1 MMLAF
6 ALSVSACFVSLQQQP
21 DVAAVRAAESRRVET
36 IAQCAPAVC
45 SVMDRSA
52 PGGGSGVIFDPRG
65 YVLTNYHVI
74 GAPDTNAKVDKKDV
88 LPAPPEP
95 PAEAIAKWRSENPDA
110 DDAAQ
115 KTFIAS
121 WQEEWRKQH
130 WPVGKQHWRNK
141 KVGLPDGEL
150 YEAVVLGVDPGSDLA
165 VLRLIAKTEG
175 QQWPWRPLGDSDE
188 LLVGQTVFA
197 MGNPFLL
204 ATDFTPTVTF
214 GVVSGTHRY
223 QEGQGNRML
232 VYPDC
237 IQVDAPINPGNSG
250 GPLFN
255 EAGEVVGIN
264 GRISL
269 GDRGRVNVGVG
280 FAIASNQVKNF
291 LPDLIAGRHAE
302 HGTLD
307 MSAWFMK
314 AKGAD
319 DRHGVFVQQLY
330 RDSVAATAGVKLGD
344 EIVRF
349 DGEEVRS
356 ANQLATRIGVLPS
369 GAWIELGHR
378 PLLDAGAFGDARFV
392 DIRLAPLD
400 TGSSIDARADTERLA
415 SLAERKIATKAMR
428 ARIRA
433 ESQPDRTVAM
443 TLVGPNGERWSLLRD
458 LQRGSLRIEQGERA
472 IVKSPKL
479 PALAAEDAALAERH
493 VRCNPFLWIGCD
505 LGERLDE
512 AILLGGA
519 HVLGR
524 PAYRFSLV
532 GDGEMEALLFDD
544 GTPAGFVM
552 RDPVRKQKVE
562 MHCRDGN
569 VRVVF
574 DGQTQRGWKLERIA
588 KDENLDESLFGGGQ

>member
-1 MMLAF
+1 
-6 ALSVSACFVSLQQQP
+6 
-21 DVAAVRAAESRRVET
+21 
-36 IAQCAPAVC
+36 
-45 SVMDRSA
+45 
-52 PGGGSGVIFDPRG
+52 
-65 YVLTNYHVI
+65 
-74 GAPDTNAKVDKKDV
+74 
-88 LPAPPEP
+88 
-95 PAEAIAKWRSENPDA
+95 
-110 DDAAQ
+110 
-115 KTFIAS
+115 
-121 WQEEWRKQH
+121 
-130 WPVGKQHWRNK
+130 
-141 KVGLPDGEL
+141 
-150 YEAVVLGVDPGSDLA
+150 
-165 VLRLIAKTEG
+165 
-175 QQWPWRPLGDSDE
+175 
-188 LLVGQTVFA
+188 
-197 MGNPFLL
+197 
-204 ATDFTPTVTF
+204 
-214 GVVSGTHRY
+214 
-223 QEGQGNRML
+223 
-232 VYPDC
+232 
-237 IQVDAPINPGNSG
+237 
-250 GPLFN
+250 
-255 EAGEVVGIN
+255 
-264 GRISL
+264 
-269 GDRGRVNVGVG
+269 
-280 FAIASNQVKNF
+280 
-291 LPDLIAGRHAE
+291 
-302 HGTLD
+302 

-433 ESQPDRTVAM
+433 ESQPNRTVAM

-479 PALAAEDAALAERH
+479 LALAAEDAALAERH

-524 PAYRFSLV
+524 PAYRFSLA

>member
-6 ALSVSACFVSLQQQP
+6 ALSVSACFASLQQEP
-21 DVAAVRAAESRRVET
+21 DVATVRAAESRRVET

-115 KTFIAS
+115 KTFVAS
-121 WQEEWRKQH
+121 WQDEWRKQH

-433 ESQPDRTVAM
+433 GSQPNRTVAM
-443 TLVGPNGERWSLLRD
+443 TLVGPNGERWTLLRD

-479 PALAAEDAALAERH
+479 LALAAEDAALAERH

-544 GTPAGFVM
+544 GMPAGFVM

-562 MHCRDGN
+562 VHCRDGN

-588 KDENLDESLFGGGQ
+588 KDENLDESLFGGRQ